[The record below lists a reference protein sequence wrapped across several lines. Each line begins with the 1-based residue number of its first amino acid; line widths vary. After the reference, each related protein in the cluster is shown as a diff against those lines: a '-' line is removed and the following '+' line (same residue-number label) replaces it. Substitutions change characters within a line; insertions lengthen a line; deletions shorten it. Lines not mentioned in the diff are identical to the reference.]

1 MKKCSK
7 CGIEKPL
14 CDFIKNKNC
23 KDGYEN
29 TCKMCGKEYK
39 KEYYIDNK
47 FNLKESYKEYRENNK
62 DKIKEYNK
70 KWREDNKEYI
80 KKYYEEN
87 KEKIRKQMKQRNKKY
102 YEENK
107 EKIRDNVKKYR
118 EKNKE
123 KIIESRKEYRKK
135 KRKNDPIYRMRLNI
149 RCMVRRAIKTKRTE
163 EIIGCS
169 FQELKLHLESQF
181 TDGMSWENYGQWHID
196 HIRPLSWFD
205 ITNPDEVD
213 IANHYTNLQ
222 PLWAEENLSK
232 GNRFAS

>member
-39 KEYYIDNK
+39 KEYYRDNK
-47 FNLKESYKEYRENNK
+47 HNLKESYKEYYRDNK
-62 DKIKEYNK
+62 DKIKEFK
-70 KWREDNKEYI
+70 

-87 KEKIRKQMKQRNKKY
+87 KEKLN
-102 YEENK
+102 
-107 EKIRDNVKKYR
+107 
-118 EKNKE
+118 
-123 KIIESRKEYRKK
+123 ESQKEYRKNK
-135 KRKNDPIYRMRLNI
+135 YKTDTIYRLKCNI
-149 RCMVRRAIKTKRTE
+149 RCMVSRAIKTKRTE

-169 FQELKLHLESQF
+169 FQELKLHLENQF
-181 TDGMSWENYGQWHID
+181 TEGMSWENYGQWHID

-205 ITNPDEVD
+205 ITNPDEVA
-213 IANHYTNLQ
+213 IANHYSNLQ
-222 PLWAEENLSK
+222 PLWAEENLLK